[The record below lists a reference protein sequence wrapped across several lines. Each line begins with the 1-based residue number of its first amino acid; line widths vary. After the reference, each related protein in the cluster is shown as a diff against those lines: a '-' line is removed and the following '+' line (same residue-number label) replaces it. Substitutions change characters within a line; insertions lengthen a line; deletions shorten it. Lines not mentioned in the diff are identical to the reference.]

1 MKTAVSYGHPVIAGP
16 STEAALAAAGL
27 RVAAYF
33 SLTKPRIVLMVLVT
47 VGVGFLLGARR
58 SAHPATLALT
68 LLGTALVAAGA
79 STLNQW
85 W

>member
-16 STEAALAAAGL
+16 ATEAALAAAGV
-27 RVAAYF
+27 RAAAYF

-58 SAHPATLALT
+58 ALT
-68 LLGTALVAAGA
+68 LPP
-79 STLNQW
+79 
-85 W
+85 